1 MHFTGYRE
9 THVECTGERVYVCTG
24 PIPGR
29 FPSEPPGVLSGDVN
43 SLFQG
48 LGHVVLVDVAGDEA
62 VLNQLLQ
69 SVEPLLKE
77 IVAVV
82 FVEESKVPHAPTQP
96 VC

>member
-69 SVEPLLKE
+69 SVEPLLNWSAHTRGE
-77 IVAVV
+77 R
-82 FVEESKVPHAPTQP
+82 ESNGIAL
-96 VC
+96 CER